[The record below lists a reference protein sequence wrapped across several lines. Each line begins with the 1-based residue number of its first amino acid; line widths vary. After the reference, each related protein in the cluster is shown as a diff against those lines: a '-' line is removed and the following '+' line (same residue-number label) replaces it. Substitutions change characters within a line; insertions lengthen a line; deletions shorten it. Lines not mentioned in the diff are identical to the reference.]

1 MGQTRPAGVA
11 GSFYPSDPRKL
22 AETVDA
28 LLEAVEDPRPRD
40 GVLAV
45 VVPHAGYAYSA
56 PVAAS
61 AYARLT
67 GLRET
72 ISRVAVL
79 GPAHFVD
86 LAGLAVPTVT
96 WLDTPLGVVGVD
108 TAACRRLV
116 ETGLAAF
123 SDAAHADEHSIEV
136 QLPFLRRILGGDAS
150 YVPVAVGPS
159 EPDRVADALD
169 LLSADLVVVS
179 TDLSHY
185 LDQASAQGR
194 DRHTA
199 EAVVAR
205 RVEQIGRYDACGR
218 HALRGLLRWAARHDH
233 HIELVDLRTSA
244 DTVGGPHRVVGYGAF
259 VVTSASA

>member
-1 MGQTRPAGVA
+1 MHHTRPAAVA
-11 GSFYPSDPRKL
+11 GSFYPSNPRGL
-22 AETVDA
+22 ADTIDT
-28 LLEAVEDPRPRD
+28 LLEAVADVRPQAD
-40 GVLAV
+40 VVAV

-61 AYARLT
+61 AYARLR
-67 GLRET
+67 GLHET
-72 ISRVAVL
+72 IRRVVVL

-86 LAGLAVPTVT
+86 LASLAVPTVS

-108 TAACRRLV
+108 AAACRRLV
-116 ETGLAAF
+116 EAGLAAF

-136 QLPFLRRILGGDAS
+136 QLPFLRRILGGNAS

-159 EPDRVADALD
+159 EPDLVADALD

-185 LDQASAQGR
+185 LDQASAQR
-194 DRHTA
+194 QDRHTA

-205 RVEQIGRYDACGR
+205 RADQIGRDDACGR
-218 HALRGLLRWAARHDH
+218 YALRGLLQWATRHDH

-244 DTVGGPHRVVGYGAF
+244 DTVGNPRRVVGYGAF
-259 VVTSASA
+259 VVTASGS